1 MFNLVSKMRAIRK
14 EESGASELVTTL
26 FMLPL
31 ALFLILTLID
41 VSMYFN
47 ARSAVQNVTREGAR
61 QAAMWGGTGTHNTV
75 RLNPGSTSTAQ
86 NIANALYN
94 SETGQCKQAG
104 CTKAPEVKCDTYV
117 GASRANAAKTAG
129 DRIVCR
135 TTFYYSTVTP
145 GSDYFGFA
153 AAIGNKIVIEETTL
167 SETGYR

>member
-1 MFNLVSKMRAIRK
+1 MFNLARKLRAIRK
-14 EESGASELVTTL
+14 EETGASELVTTL

-61 QAAMWGGTGTHNTV
+61 QAAMWGGTGAHNTV
-75 RLNPGSTSTAQ
+75 RLNPGSTTTAQ
-86 NIANALYN
+86 NIKNALYDA
-94 SETGQCKQAG
+94 EKKGCKQAG
-104 CTKAPEVKCDTYV
+104 CTQQPDVTCTTYV
-117 GASRANAAKTAG
+117 GASARNVATNAG
-129 DRIVCR
+129 DKIVCR

-145 GSDYFGFA
+145 GSDYFGFS